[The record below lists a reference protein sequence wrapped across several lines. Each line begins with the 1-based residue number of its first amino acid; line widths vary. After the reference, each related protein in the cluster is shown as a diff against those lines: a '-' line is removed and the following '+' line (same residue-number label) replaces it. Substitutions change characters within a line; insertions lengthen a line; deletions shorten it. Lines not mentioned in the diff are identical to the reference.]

1 MHCGCTA
8 FQAPDM
14 HLCLLEVYLIPLQVD
29 RLGDAQTVA
38 VQGKSQSS
46 IPRSVPSNLRGVGY
60 KG

>member
-1 MHCGCTA
+1 
-8 FQAPDM
+8 M